1 MSYCQIH
8 QLIVDLVFFCRQKD
22 APTLQR
28 AAFYG
33 GPAVS
38 PSPSPVHHTQQMQ
51 LSEES
56 YFDEPAYS
64 NPLPRSQRTHSVDP
78 SPEHIPLRPVR
89 TLSRDRLISYSSGS
103 LNNVVASQHS
113 ETNVQPYSQPVSST
127 GSMTMVGRTHPPR
140 VDTSRVANHPIG
152 AINPLS
158 LTTGDSPGR
167 RSSEGV
173 VSSYH
178 GNSHHGYSRRV
189 SEGVVGQ
196 AAHYLPAVDESGT
209 KEFEGAD
216 DHWYTRNSHSATP
229 ASSIVKLAP
238 ISSLSRG
245 SGSEEL
251 PPYSSRPPSL
261 MAASTGSRPTS
272 AGSESTAKGGR
283 PSSAGSIAK
292 RGRLTSAGSESITSG
307 RPPSTCSSSIANG
320 GQPWYVQS
328 ESDFSLNQYTRRP
341 NTSVHGGSRG
351 RLPSDIQPYAQIHNS
366 AIPPFTNRKPI
377 ANGSPRAQAGPYAE
391 PIMRNS
397 TTSID
402 TFTRVQNSP
411 HLEMVTV

>member
-1 MSYCQIH
+1 
-8 QLIVDLVFFCRQKD
+8 
-22 APTLQR
+22 
-28 AAFYG
+28 
-33 GPAVS
+33 
-38 PSPSPVHHTQQMQ
+38 MQ
-51 LSEES
+51 LSEDS

-64 NPLPRSQRTHSVDP
+64 NPIPRYQRTHSVDP
-78 SPEHIPLRPVR
+78 SPEHIQLRPMRSV
-89 TLSRDRLISYSSGS
+89 SRDELISYSSGS
-103 LNNVVASQHS
+103 LNNMVTSQHF

-152 AINPLS
+152 AVNPLS
-158 LTTGDSPGR
+158 LTVGDSPGR

-189 SEGVVGQ
+189 SEGTSQV
-196 AAHYLPAVDESGT
+196 AHYLPAVDESGT
-209 KEFEGAD
+209 KEFEEAD
-216 DHWYTRNSHSATP
+216 DQWYTRNTHSATP
-229 ASSIVKLAP
+229 ASSIAKLAP
-238 ISSLSRG
+238 ISSLSRD
-245 SGSEEL
+245 SASEEL

-272 AGSESTAKGGR
+272 AGSESIAKGGR
-283 PSSAGSIAK
+283 PTSASSITK
-292 RGRLTSAGSESITSG
+292 RGRLTSTGSESITNGG
-307 RPPSTCSSSIANG
+307 RPTSTCSSSVANG
-320 GQPWYVQS
+320 GQLWYVQS

-341 NTSVHGGSRG
+341 NTSVHSGSGG
-351 RLPSDIQPYAQIHNS
+351 RLPSDIQPYAQIRNS
-366 AIPPFTNRKPI
+366 AIPPFTNQKPI

-411 HLEMVTV
+411 HLEIVTV

>member
-1 MSYCQIH
+1 MF
-8 QLIVDLVFFCRQKD
+8 LVIFCRQQQPKD

-28 AAFYG
+28 VAFYG
-33 GPAVS
+33 GAAVS

-51 LSEES
+51 LSEGG
-56 YFDEPAYS
+56 YFDEPTYS
-64 NPLPRSQRTHSVDP
+64 DPIPRSQRTHSVDP
-78 SPEHIPLRPVR
+78 SPEHIPLRPMR

-103 LNNVVASQHS
+103 LNNMVASQHS
-113 ETNVQPYSQPVSST
+113 ETNAQPYSQPVSST
-127 GSMTMVGRTHPPR
+127 GSMTTVGRTHPPR
-140 VDTSRVANHPIG
+140 VDTSRVVNHPIG

-173 VSSYH
+173 VPSYH
-178 GNSHHGYSRRV
+178 GNSHHGYNRRA
-189 SEGVVGQ
+189 SEGVSQ

-209 KEFEGAD
+209 KEAD
-216 DHWYTRNSHSATP
+216 DQWYSRNTHSATP

-238 ISSLSRG
+238 ISSLSRD
-245 SGSEEL
+245 SASEEL

-261 MAASTGSRPTS
+261 MGTSTGSRPTS
-272 AGSESTAKGGR
+272 AGSESITRGSR
-283 PSSAGSIAK
+283 PTSAGSIAK
-292 RGRLTSAGSESITSG
+292 RGQLTSTGSESITYGG

-320 GQPWYVQS
+320 GQPWYIQS
-328 ESDFSLNQYTRRP
+328 ESDISLNQHTRRP
-341 NTSVHGGSRG
+341 NTSAHSGSRG

-366 AIPPFTNRKPI
+366 AIPPFTNQKPI